1 MRNYWIGKLA
11 RSRKRLMYF
20 LLLSGGILG
29 AIGSY
34 LYYGSQ
40 LSGWRL
46 WLSVLFSTIKLYFFA
61 PTIGLTEKYSV
72 YYEIAKWL
80 SPLGSLLGIV
90 NAFGVLWHQLSYIR
104 KSLFAKRYLVFGED
118 ESAYRLLRNLI
129 RENNGVGAMIAGSD
143 CPYERSFLI
152 GKGIRRLSPDLSR
165 DPSALLREELGG
177 RGDCVV
183 IFFGE
188 DIENFKNIRLFHDRV
203 LPLPGRCHMVL
214 RSRSHLLQAMM
225 ERSIDSMKR
234 AEISFFNME
243 DAVAGQ
249 LMAALC
255 RREELFRKEADPSDA
270 ADFETLCG
278 GIGSLHVLILGFG
291 RLGEAVLLAALNS
304 LVCNPMENN
313 HFTIADREIE
323 KRLSELTAEYPF
335 LGKTAELHALT
346 ADILGRDFLSLIE
359 EADRRRRIDI
369 VVFSLGELSDNLILM
384 ERLKELF
391 RGRVAALR
399 IGDPESF
406 SAFFENFS
414 GYYGAL
420 IPFGIESRVLNTQ
433 CVLEDQRRE
442 AAMDFN
448 ARYHTLS
455 SEIVSKEGA
464 KGSRRELWEGLSL
477 LKKDSCMS
485 QMLHKE
491 MKERILLHFLPGEE
505 KEKLLL
511 QMLRDWERKLQS
523 LSPSKMTEEIERD
536 PRMCFMAALEHKR
549 WCNFYYL
556 KGFRYS
562 EKKDEEARTH
572 DCLIPDWAEFLRSDK
587 RDTIVYD
594 LLASLSIRE

>member
-72 YYEIAKWL
+72 FYEIAKWL

-143 CPYERSFLI
+143 CPYDRSFLI

-177 RGDCVV
+177 RGDCAV

-188 DIENFKNIRLFHDRV
+188 DIENFKNMRLFHDRV

-225 ERSIDSMKR
+225 E
-234 AEISFFNME
+234 
-243 DAVAGQ
+243 
-249 LMAALC
+249 ALC
-255 RREELFRKEADPSDA
+255 RREELFRKEAVPLSDA

-278 GIGSLHVLILGFG
+278 VIGSLHILILGFG

-313 HFTIADREIE
+313 HFTIADREVE

-346 ADILGRDFLSLIE
+346 ADILGKDFLSLIE

-391 RGRVAALR
+391 RGRIAALR

-448 ARYHTLS
+448 ARYHALS

-464 KGSRRELWEGLSL
+464 KGSRRELWEELSL

-511 QMLRDWERKLQS
+511 QMLKDWERKLQS
-523 LSPSKMTEEIERD
+523 LSPSKRTEEIERE
-536 PRMCFMAALEHKR
+536 PLMCFMAALEHKR

-562 EKKDEEARTH
+562 KKKDEEARTH
-572 DCLIPDWAEFLRSDK
+572 DCLIPDWGEFLRSDK